1 LNRANDG
8 ETIDLEGTFVFLDN
22 PNCLPGE
29 KKIETRWHRMI
40 NPQPYDEKY
49 VALSW
54 FDGWVKDVFPHF
66 DGGDP

>member
-1 LNRANDG
+1 
-8 ETIDLEGTFVFLDN
+8 
-22 PNCLPGE
+22 
-29 KKIETRWHRMI
+29 MI